1 MGIAPMPLDTKIST
15 VRHNNVIGGGAFW
28 VVAGQSNEIYRGIA
42 QFYSYLAQPQI
53 QRRWHKKTGYLPLGL
68 TGQYSSLLTTKEYSI
83 LSIAE
88 DDLSGPDNKIA
99 SPKIPKN
106 QIRAINDEALE
117 AIFANIKPSK
127 EALKEAI
134 KRANFALLRFARNTH
149 TTL

>member
-1 MGIAPMPLDTKIST
+1 M
-15 VRHNNVIGGGAFW
+15 
-28 VVAGQSNEIYRGIA
+28 
-42 QFYSYLAQPQI
+42 
-53 QRRWHKKTGYLPLGL
+53 GL